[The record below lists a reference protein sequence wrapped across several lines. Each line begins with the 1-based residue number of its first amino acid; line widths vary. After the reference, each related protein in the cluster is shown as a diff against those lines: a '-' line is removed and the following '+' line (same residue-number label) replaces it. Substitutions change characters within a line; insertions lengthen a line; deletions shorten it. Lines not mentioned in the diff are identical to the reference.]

1 MKNKELTNS
10 KDMFF
15 ARPVSVVAGFMSFK
29 RKGTVRSNEM
39 KNFSTKRRKNNRC
52 KRFSDFSS
60 GYMSGE

>member
-15 ARPVSVVAGFMSFK
+15 ARPMSVVAGFVSFK
-29 RKGTVRSNEM
+29 REGTVRSNEM
-39 KNFSTKRRKNNRC
+39 KNFSTKRRENNRC

>member
-15 ARPVSVVAGFMSFK
+15 ARPVSVVAGFVSFK
-29 RKGTVRSNEM
+29 REGTVRGNEM

-60 GYMSGE
+60 SYMSGE